1 MAIVVNFRK
10 AAIIFFWYVAINGK
24 KEGVSIK
31 GGDFDAYFDAK
42 EHWTQ
47 DKINEAKTSHSTS
60 KNITLAVR
68 HKRPMMKA

>member
-1 MAIVVNFRK
+1 MLQSMVK
-10 AAIIFFWYVAINGK
+10 E
-24 KEGVSIK
+24 EGVSIK

-60 KNITLAVR
+60 KYNFGGAPQAANDEGVR
-68 HKRPMMKA
+68 SDAQEF